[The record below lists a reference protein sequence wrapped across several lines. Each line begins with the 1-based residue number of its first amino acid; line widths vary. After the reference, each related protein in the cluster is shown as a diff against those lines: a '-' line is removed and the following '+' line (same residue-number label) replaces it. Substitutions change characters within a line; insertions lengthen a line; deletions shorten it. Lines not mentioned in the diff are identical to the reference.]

1 MGKVLTSYTMYVKTE
16 NFYLMPPLNKGGN
29 DVGTVTYCTS
39 TGIMKHAHR
48 MQKKNRNIKRLRH

>member
-1 MGKVLTSYTMYVKTE
+1 
-16 NFYLMPPLNKGGN
+16 MPPLNKGGN

-48 MQKKNRNIKRLRH
+48 MQKKKKKKYKKIETLIVADCT